1 MLAIPCIS
9 QQADNPHFF
18 EKVVLLLSTGAPLKG
33 HKQTERQYSCF
44 LFSISLSTFFLLRLR
59 SSICFSSLIGALQVC
74 VCACV
79 SLRFRE
85 GFFFFLVPICL
96 G

>member
-44 LFSISLSTFFLLRLR
+44 LFSISLSTFFFIASAFLHLFFFPHW
-59 SSICFSSLIGALQVC
+59 SITSMRVC
-74 VCACV
+74 VCV
-79 SLRFRE
+79 T
-85 GFFFFLVPICL
+85 PIS
-96 G
+96 